1 MAERGVTLKRTGEIL
16 GGDKPLA
23 VRTISAYIARGDLEA
38 YGSLKG
44 RRVTMRSIIAYQ
56 EGRRGEWQTR
66 CDAVLFRLS
75 RLILPRRAELTAL
88 CYELSWVGENAQS
101 ALKLRDLGGGVRGLA
116 VGFGLACIGVQ
127 PAESKLALAGD
138 GRADKQ
144 QMIAAARQVFGVALN
159 EHEADAAA
167 HALSGEILLRTRK
180 LIARAG

>member
-1 MAERGVTLKRTGEIL
+1 MLIIGVDPGLGASPTGVALVRFDGLTPHLVDRWTLKSERG
-16 GGDKPLA
+16 D
-23 VRTISAYIARGDLEA
+23 
-38 YGSLKG
+38 
-44 RRVTMRSIIAYQ
+44 
-56 EGRRGEWQTR
+56 WQTR

-127 PAESKLALAGD
+127 PAESKRALAGD

-144 QMIAAARQVFGVALN
+144 QMIAAARQVFGVTLN

-167 HALSGEILLRTRK
+167 HALAGEAELRVRK

>member
-1 MAERGVTLKRTGEIL
+1 MSEEIAASIGDVLAENARLKVYLAQVTERA
-16 GGDKPLA
+16 LA
-23 VRTISAYIARGDLEA
+23 AE
-38 YGSLKG
+38 
-44 RRVTMRSIIAYQ
+44 
-56 EGRRGEWQTR
+56 
-66 CDAVLFRLS
+66 
-75 RLILPRRAELTAL
+75 AELTAL

>member
-1 MAERGVTLKRTGEIL
+1 MHCFGIDPGLGNSPTGVALVRFAGLTPHLVDCWTLKSERG
-16 GGDKPLA
+16 D
-23 VRTISAYIARGDLEA
+23 
-38 YGSLKG
+38 
-44 RRVTMRSIIAYQ
+44 
-56 EGRRGEWQTR
+56 WQTR

-127 PAESKLALAGD
+127 PAESKRALAGD

-144 QMIAAARQVFGVALN
+144 QMIAAARQVFGVTLN

-167 HALSGEILLRTRK
+167 HALAGEAELRVRK